1 MEACHSVRGN
11 VAVQTVTSH
20 TNCLKTT
27 LLSVKKR
34 NAEVFLWNQKACHAL
49 VVESR
54 RQSESN
60 IKHTFLTSRTVASLC
75 MWEIF

>member
-1 MEACHSVRGN
+1 MEVCHSVRGN
-11 VAVQTVTSH
+11 VMVQRVTSH
-20 TNCLKTT
+20 TSCLKTT

-34 NAEVFLWNQKACHAL
+34 NVEVFLRNGKACHAL

-54 RQSESN
+54 RQSESS

-75 MWEIF
+75 MWEVF